1 MGWGQPAEA
10 PPPPRSLEKLAADS
24 PFCPRGFATKQ
35 IISARLRSVVVGQEE
50 GEAPAAASR
59 THGGAKDP
67 DRDCQGAHVKEEAE
81 RRLLPA
87 NHCSRSLDGTGLRG
101 AASAVWG
108 ARTQRAPRPAS
119 WSASRS
125 SLRSACLL
133 PGRRPRR
140 RMAPGSPLPALLLL
154 LLLLPPP
161 GLAEPETT
169 IDGRALSF
177 SNLQE
182 AESRAFT
189 CLSAAPSLAWYLNGE
204 RQETSG
210 SGRFLATGDGGS
222 GSGNGGAFEES
233 SSSTFVV
240 TARRLDRQLNCS
252 ATDPATG
259 HVSNASVLLN
269 VQFKP
274 EIVKMDA
281 HYEEARE
288 PGLLLV
294 LFVLVQANPPANI
307 TWVDQDGQVM
317 VNTSNFLIV
326 DTKTYPWLTNHTVQV
341 QLSSRSQNFSFSAS
355 NDVGIINSSIPLPGF
370 LDTRIELSLLVLV
383 VGCVAALATVLGL
396 GGLIS
401 CAIYRQ
407 GKKAAGRCRG
417 SQAGFCLSP
426 CQDWPSPILF
436 LHPAGLAPP
445 APLPL
450 SDSNNLRPRAA
461 RLPRANMSLPSN
473 LQLNDLTP
481 ETKAKVRMEQAAAEQ
496 EEEARSE
503 PENNFALVERGFGRY
518 PMVGYIYR
526 ASSMSSDEIWL

>member
-1 MGWGQPAEA
+1 
-10 PPPPRSLEKLAADS
+10 
-24 PFCPRGFATKQ
+24 
-35 IISARLRSVVVGQEE
+35 
-50 GEAPAAASR
+50 
-59 THGGAKDP
+59 
-67 DRDCQGAHVKEEAE
+67 
-81 RRLLPA
+81 
-87 NHCSRSLDGTGLRG
+87 
-101 AASAVWG
+101 
-108 ARTQRAPRPAS
+108 
-119 WSASRS
+119 
-125 SLRSACLL
+125 
-133 PGRRPRR
+133 
-140 RMAPGSPLPALLLL
+140 MAPSSPLSALL

-204 RQETSG
+204 RQESSG

-222 GSGNGGAFEES
+222 GSGNGVAFEES

-341 QLSSRSQNFSFSAS
+341 QLSSRAQNFSFSAS
-355 NDVGIINSSIPLPGF
+355 NDVAIINSSIPLPGF

-407 GKKAAGRCRG
+407 GKKAAG
-417 SQAGFCLSP
+417 
-426 CQDWPSPILF
+426 
-436 LHPAGLAPP
+436 LAPP
-445 APLPL
+445 APLPQ
-450 SDSNNLRPRAA
+450 SDSNNLRPRPA

-473 LQLNDLTP
+473 LQLNDLTS
-481 ETKAKVRMEQAAAEQ
+481 ETKAKVRMEGAAMEQ
-496 EEEARSE
+496 EEEAHSE
-503 PENNFALVERGFGRY
+503 PENNFTLVERGKRRGLGGGCSLQLGVQFALFTESQFCFNEARL
-518 PMVGYIYR
+518 
-526 ASSMSSDEIWL
+526 S

>member
-1 MGWGQPAEA
+1 
-10 PPPPRSLEKLAADS
+10 
-24 PFCPRGFATKQ
+24 
-35 IISARLRSVVVGQEE
+35 
-50 GEAPAAASR
+50 
-59 THGGAKDP
+59 
-67 DRDCQGAHVKEEAE
+67 
-81 RRLLPA
+81 
-87 NHCSRSLDGTGLRG
+87 
-101 AASAVWG
+101 
-108 ARTQRAPRPAS
+108 
-119 WSASRS
+119 
-125 SLRSACLL
+125 
-133 PGRRPRR
+133 
-140 RMAPGSPLPALLLL
+140 MAPGSPLSALL

-177 SNLQE
+177 SSLQE
-182 AESRAFT
+182 AERRAFT

-341 QLSSRSQNFSFSAS
+341 QLSSRAQNFSFSAS
-355 NDVGIINSSIPLPGF
+355 NDVGIINSSIPLPGRGW
-370 LDTRIELSLLVLV
+370 DVT
-383 VGCVAALATVLGL
+383 VGW
-396 GGLIS
+396 
-401 CAIYRQ
+401 
-407 GKKAAGRCRG
+407 G
-417 SQAGFCLSP
+417 S
-426 CQDWPSPILF
+426 W
-436 LHPAGLAPP
+436 LHDGPNN
-445 APLPL
+445 
-450 SDSNNLRPRAA
+450 DSNNLRPMAA

-481 ETKAKVRMEQAAAEQ
+481 ETKAKVRMEGAAVEQ
-496 EEEARSE
+496 EEEGRSE

>member
-1 MGWGQPAEA
+1 
-10 PPPPRSLEKLAADS
+10 
-24 PFCPRGFATKQ
+24 
-35 IISARLRSVVVGQEE
+35 
-50 GEAPAAASR
+50 
-59 THGGAKDP
+59 
-67 DRDCQGAHVKEEAE
+67 
-81 RRLLPA
+81 
-87 NHCSRSLDGTGLRG
+87 
-101 AASAVWG
+101 
-108 ARTQRAPRPAS
+108 
-119 WSASRS
+119 
-125 SLRSACLL
+125 
-133 PGRRPRR
+133 
-140 RMAPGSPLPALLLL
+140 MAPGSPLSALL

-161 GLAEPETT
+161 GEKGARFTEGSRAMAARPLEPAKLCSALLCAGLAEPETT

-177 SNLQE
+177 SSLQE
-182 AESRAFT
+182 AERRAFT

-341 QLSSRSQNFSFSAS
+341 KLSSRAQNFSFSAS
-355 NDVGIINSSIPLPGF
+355 NDVGIINSSIPLPGRGW
-370 LDTRIELSLLVLV
+370 DVT
-383 VGCVAALATVLGL
+383 VGW
-396 GGLIS
+396 
-401 CAIYRQ
+401 
-407 GKKAAGRCRG
+407 G
-417 SQAGFCLSP
+417 SR
-426 CQDWPSPILF
+426 
-436 LHPAGLAPP
+436 LHDGPNKFPGHPH
-445 APLPL
+445 
-450 SDSNNLRPRAA
+450 
-461 RLPRANMSLPSN
+461 
-473 LQLNDLTP
+473 
-481 ETKAKVRMEQAAAEQ
+481 
-496 EEEARSE
+496 
-503 PENNFALVERGFGRY
+503 
-518 PMVGYIYR
+518 
-526 ASSMSSDEIWL
+526 

>member
-1 MGWGQPAEA
+1 
-10 PPPPRSLEKLAADS
+10 
-24 PFCPRGFATKQ
+24 
-35 IISARLRSVVVGQEE
+35 
-50 GEAPAAASR
+50 
-59 THGGAKDP
+59 
-67 DRDCQGAHVKEEAE
+67 
-81 RRLLPA
+81 
-87 NHCSRSLDGTGLRG
+87 
-101 AASAVWG
+101 
-108 ARTQRAPRPAS
+108 
-119 WSASRS
+119 
-125 SLRSACLL
+125 
-133 PGRRPRR
+133 
-140 RMAPGSPLPALLLL
+140 MAPGNPLSALL

-177 SNLQE
+177 SSLQE
-182 AESRAFT
+182 AERRAFT

-341 QLSSRSQNFSFSAS
+341 QLSSRAQNFSFSAS
-355 NDVGIINSSIPLPGF
+355 NDVGIINSSIPLPGRGW
-370 LDTRIELSLLVLV
+370 DVT
-383 VGCVAALATVLGL
+383 VGW
-396 GGLIS
+396 
-401 CAIYRQ
+401 
-407 GKKAAGRCRG
+407 G
-417 SQAGFCLSP
+417 S
-426 CQDWPSPILF
+426 W
-436 LHPAGLAPP
+436 LHDGPNN
-445 APLPL
+445 
-450 SDSNNLRPRAA
+450 DSNNLRPMAA

-481 ETKAKVRMEQAAAEQ
+481 ETKAKVRMEGAAVEQ

>member
-1 MGWGQPAEA
+1 
-10 PPPPRSLEKLAADS
+10 
-24 PFCPRGFATKQ
+24 
-35 IISARLRSVVVGQEE
+35 
-50 GEAPAAASR
+50 
-59 THGGAKDP
+59 
-67 DRDCQGAHVKEEAE
+67 
-81 RRLLPA
+81 
-87 NHCSRSLDGTGLRG
+87 
-101 AASAVWG
+101 
-108 ARTQRAPRPAS
+108 
-119 WSASRS
+119 
-125 SLRSACLL
+125 
-133 PGRRPRR
+133 
-140 RMAPGSPLPALLLL
+140 MAPGNPLSALLL

-177 SNLQE
+177 SSLQE
-182 AESRAFT
+182 AERRAFT

-341 QLSSRSQNFSFSAS
+341 QLSSRAQNFSFSAS
-355 NDVGIINSSIPLPGF
+355 NDVGIINSSIPLSGRGW
-370 LDTRIELSLLVLV
+370 DVT
-383 VGCVAALATVLGL
+383 VGW
-396 GGLIS
+396 
-401 CAIYRQ
+401 
-407 GKKAAGRCRG
+407 G
-417 SQAGFCLSP
+417 S
-426 CQDWPSPILF
+426 W
-436 LHPAGLAPP
+436 LHDGPNN
-445 APLPL
+445 
-450 SDSNNLRPRAA
+450 DSNNLRPMAA

-481 ETKAKVRMEQAAAEQ
+481 ETKAKVRMEGAAVEQ

>member
-1 MGWGQPAEA
+1 EP
-10 PPPPRSLEKLAADS
+10 DS
-24 PFCPRGFATKQ
+24 SG
-35 IISARLRSVVVGQEE
+35 
-50 GEAPAAASR
+50 
-59 THGGAKDP
+59 
-67 DRDCQGAHVKEEAE
+67 
-81 RRLLPA
+81 
-87 NHCSRSLDGTGLRG
+87 
-101 AASAVWG
+101 
-108 ARTQRAPRPAS
+108 RAPLRHPAK
-119 WSASRS
+119 
-125 SLRSACLL
+125 L
-133 PGRRPRR
+133 
-140 RMAPGSPLPALLLL
+140 GSALLCA
-154 LLLLPPP
+154 

-177 SNLQE
+177 SSLQE
-182 AESRAFT
+182 AERRAFT

-341 QLSSRSQNFSFSAS
+341 QLSSRAQNFSFSAS

-383 VGCVAALATVLGL
+383 VGCVAALATVLAL

-407 GKKAAGRCRG
+407 GKK
-417 SQAGFCLSP
+417 SNGFFCS
-426 CQDWPSPILF
+426 
-436 LHPAGLAPP
+436 HH
-445 APLPL
+445 
-450 SDSNNLRPRAA
+450 SDSNNLRPMAA

-481 ETKAKVRMEQAAAEQ
+481 ETKGRVKRGLKVSPWGWEVFEGGGIERPQPHTTFLYSQ
-496 EEEARSE
+496 GQDGRSCSGTGG
-503 PENNFALVERGFGRY
+503 RG
-518 PMVGYIYR
+518 P
-526 ASSMSSDEIWL
+526 L

>member
-1 MGWGQPAEA
+1 
-10 PPPPRSLEKLAADS
+10 
-24 PFCPRGFATKQ
+24 
-35 IISARLRSVVVGQEE
+35 
-50 GEAPAAASR
+50 
-59 THGGAKDP
+59 
-67 DRDCQGAHVKEEAE
+67 
-81 RRLLPA
+81 
-87 NHCSRSLDGTGLRG
+87 
-101 AASAVWG
+101 
-108 ARTQRAPRPAS
+108 
-119 WSASRS
+119 
-125 SLRSACLL
+125 
-133 PGRRPRR
+133 
-140 RMAPGSPLPALLLL
+140 MAPGSPLSALL

-177 SNLQE
+177 SSLQE
-182 AESRAFT
+182 AERRAFT

-341 QLSSRSQNFSFSAS
+341 QLSSRAQNFSFSAS

-383 VGCVAALATVLGL
+383 VGCVAALATVLAL

-407 GKKAAGRCRG
+407 GKKA
-417 SQAGFCLSP
+417 
-426 CQDWPSPILF
+426 
-436 LHPAGLAPP
+436 AGLAPP

-450 SDSNNLRPRAA
+450 SDSNNLRPMAA

-481 ETKAKVRMEQAAAEQ
+481 ETKAKVRMEGAAVEQ
-496 EEEARSE
+496 EEEGRSE

>member
-1 MGWGQPAEA
+1 
-10 PPPPRSLEKLAADS
+10 
-24 PFCPRGFATKQ
+24 
-35 IISARLRSVVVGQEE
+35 
-50 GEAPAAASR
+50 
-59 THGGAKDP
+59 
-67 DRDCQGAHVKEEAE
+67 
-81 RRLLPA
+81 
-87 NHCSRSLDGTGLRG
+87 
-101 AASAVWG
+101 
-108 ARTQRAPRPAS
+108 
-119 WSASRS
+119 
-125 SLRSACLL
+125 
-133 PGRRPRR
+133 
-140 RMAPGSPLPALLLL
+140 MAPSSPLSALL

-204 RQETSG
+204 RQESSG

-222 GSGNGGAFEES
+222 GSGNGVAFEES

-341 QLSSRSQNFSFSAS
+341 QLSSRAQNFSFSAS
-355 NDVGIINSSIPLPGF
+355 NDVAIINSSIPLPGRGW
-370 LDTRIELSLLVLV
+370 DVP
-383 VGCVAALATVLGL
+383 VGWGSWLHDGPNKARR
-396 GGLIS
+396 
-401 CAIYRQ
+401 RQ
-407 GKKAAGRCRG
+407 VGAGEAQQD
-417 SQAGFCLSP
+417 SAPP

-436 LHPAGLAPP
+436 LHSAGLAPP
-445 APLPL
+445 APLPQ
-450 SDSNNLRPRAA
+450 SDSNNLRPRPA

-473 LQLNDLTP
+473 LQLNDLTS
-481 ETKAKVRMEQAAAEQ
+481 ETKAKVRMEGAAMEQ
-496 EEEARSE
+496 EEEAHSE
-503 PENNFALVERGFGRY
+503 PENNFTLVERGFGRY

>member
-1 MGWGQPAEA
+1 
-10 PPPPRSLEKLAADS
+10 
-24 PFCPRGFATKQ
+24 
-35 IISARLRSVVVGQEE
+35 
-50 GEAPAAASR
+50 
-59 THGGAKDP
+59 
-67 DRDCQGAHVKEEAE
+67 
-81 RRLLPA
+81 
-87 NHCSRSLDGTGLRG
+87 
-101 AASAVWG
+101 
-108 ARTQRAPRPAS
+108 
-119 WSASRS
+119 
-125 SLRSACLL
+125 
-133 PGRRPRR
+133 
-140 RMAPGSPLPALLLL
+140 MAPGSPLSALL

-177 SNLQE
+177 SSLQE
-182 AESRAFT
+182 AERRAFT

-341 QLSSRSQNFSFSAS
+341 QLSSRAQNFSFSAS

-383 VGCVAALATVLGL
+383 VGCVAALATVLAL

-417 SQAGFCLSP
+417 SQAGFCLPLPGLALPNSLSSP
-426 CQDWPSPILF
+426 CRTCPTS
-436 LHPAGLAPP
+436 
-445 APLPL
+445 
-450 SDSNNLRPRAA
+450 
-461 RLPRANMSLPSN
+461 
-473 LQLNDLTP
+473 
-481 ETKAKVRMEQAAAEQ
+481 AAA
-496 EEEARSE
+496 SE
-503 PENNFALVERGFGRY
+503 VTFPAAGSSSSGTEFG
-518 PMVGYIYR
+518 
-526 ASSMSSDEIWL
+526 

>member
-1 MGWGQPAEA
+1 
-10 PPPPRSLEKLAADS
+10 
-24 PFCPRGFATKQ
+24 
-35 IISARLRSVVVGQEE
+35 
-50 GEAPAAASR
+50 
-59 THGGAKDP
+59 
-67 DRDCQGAHVKEEAE
+67 
-81 RRLLPA
+81 
-87 NHCSRSLDGTGLRG
+87 
-101 AASAVWG
+101 
-108 ARTQRAPRPAS
+108 
-119 WSASRS
+119 
-125 SLRSACLL
+125 
-133 PGRRPRR
+133 
-140 RMAPGSPLPALLLL
+140 MAPGSPLSALL

-177 SNLQE
+177 SSLQE
-182 AESRAFT
+182 AERRAFT

-210 SGRFLATGDGGS
+210 S
-222 GSGNGGAFEES
+222 
-233 SSSTFVV
+233 V
-240 TARRLDRQLNCS
+240 
-252 ATDPATG
+252 
-259 HVSNASVLLN
+259 
-269 VQFKP
+269 KP

-341 QLSSRSQNFSFSAS
+341 QLSSRAQNFSFSAS

-383 VGCVAALATVLGL
+383 VGCVAALATVLAL

-407 GKKAAGRCRG
+407 GKKA
-417 SQAGFCLSP
+417 
-426 CQDWPSPILF
+426 
-436 LHPAGLAPP
+436 AGLAPP

-450 SDSNNLRPRAA
+450 SDSNNLRPMAA

-481 ETKAKVRMEQAAAEQ
+481 ETKAKVRMEGAAVEQ
-496 EEEARSE
+496 EEEGRSE

>member
-1 MGWGQPAEA
+1 
-10 PPPPRSLEKLAADS
+10 
-24 PFCPRGFATKQ
+24 
-35 IISARLRSVVVGQEE
+35 
-50 GEAPAAASR
+50 
-59 THGGAKDP
+59 
-67 DRDCQGAHVKEEAE
+67 
-81 RRLLPA
+81 
-87 NHCSRSLDGTGLRG
+87 
-101 AASAVWG
+101 
-108 ARTQRAPRPAS
+108 
-119 WSASRS
+119 
-125 SLRSACLL
+125 
-133 PGRRPRR
+133 
-140 RMAPGSPLPALLLL
+140 MAPSSPLSALL

-204 RQETSG
+204 RQESSG

-222 GSGNGGAFEES
+222 GSGNGVAFEES

-341 QLSSRSQNFSFSAS
+341 QLSSRAQNFSFSAS
-355 NDVGIINSSIPLPGF
+355 NDVAIINSSIPLPGF

-407 GKKAAGRCRG
+407 GKKAAG
-417 SQAGFCLSP
+417 
-426 CQDWPSPILF
+426 
-436 LHPAGLAPP
+436 LAPP
-445 APLPL
+445 APLPQ
-450 SDSNNLRPRAA
+450 SDSNNLRPRPA

-473 LQLNDLTP
+473 LQLNDLTS
-481 ETKAKVRMEQAAAEQ
+481 ETKAKVRMEGAAMEQ
-496 EEEARSE
+496 EEEAHSE
-503 PENNFALVERGFGRY
+503 PENNFTLVERGKRRGLGGGCSLQLGVQFALFTESQFCLNEARL
-518 PMVGYIYR
+518 
-526 ASSMSSDEIWL
+526 S